1 MAIDSKRILQ
11 LLAKDPKYR
20 KKLGTKVGDSRKI
33 AQLLKKGVKV
43 SGYMAKDGGYIAK
56 KRKKV
61 VKKRKK

>member
-1 MAIDSKRILQ
+1 MNMRLSKDVIRQLQ
-11 LLAKDPKYR
+11 KKYK
-20 KKLGTKVGDSRKI
+20 KKLGTRVGDSASMRK
-33 AQLLKKGVKV
+33 QLMKGAKV

>member
-1 MAIDSKRILQ
+1 MNMRLSADVIKRLQ
-11 LLAKDPKYR
+11 KKY
-20 KKLGTKVGDSRKI
+20 KKKMGTRVGDSASMRK
-33 AQLLKKGVKV
+33 QLMKGAKV

>member
-1 MAIDSKRILQ
+1 MNMRLSKDVIKRLQ
-11 LLAKDPKYR
+11 KKYK
-20 KKLGTKVGDSRKI
+20 KKLGTKVGDSASIRK
-33 AQLLKKGVKV
+33 QLIKGAKV

>member
-1 MAIDSKRILQ
+1 MNMRLSKDVIRQLQ
-11 LLAKDPKYR
+11 KKYK
-20 KKLGTKVGDSRKI
+20 KKLGTKVGDSASIRK
-33 AQLLKKGVKV
+33 QLIKGAKV

>member
-1 MAIDSKRILQ
+1 MNMKLSKDVIKQLQ
-11 LLAKDPKYR
+11 KKYK
-20 KKLGTKVGDSRKI
+20 KKLGTRVGDSASIRK
-33 AQLLKKGVKV
+33 QLMKGAKV

>member
-1 MAIDSKRILQ
+1 MSIRLSKDVIKRLQ
-11 LLAKDPKYR
+11 KKYK
-20 KKLGTKVGDSRKI
+20 KKLGTKVGDSASIRK
-33 AQLLKKGVKV
+33 QLIKGAKV

>member
-1 MAIDSKRILQ
+1 MNMRLSADVIKRLQ
-11 LLAKDPKYR
+11 KKY
-20 KKLGTKVGDSRKI
+20 KKKMGTKVGDSASMRK
-33 AQLLKKGVKV
+33 QLMKGAKV

>member
-1 MAIDSKRILQ
+1 MNMKLSKDVIKRLQ
-11 LLAKDPKYR
+11 KKYK
-20 KKLGTKVGDSRKI
+20 KKLGTKVGDLASIRK
-33 AQLLKKGVKV
+33 QLMKGAKV

>member
-56 KRKKV
+56 KRKKL

>member
-1 MAIDSKRILQ
+1 MKLSKDVIKQLQ
-11 LLAKDPKYR
+11 KKYK
-20 KKLGTKVGDSRKI
+20 KKLGTRVGDSASIRK
-33 AQLLKKGVKV
+33 QLMKGAKV

>member
-1 MAIDSKRILQ
+1 MNMRLSKDVIRQLQ
-11 LLAKDPKYR
+11 KKY
-20 KKLGTKVGDSRKI
+20 KKKMGTRVGDS
-33 AQLLKKGVKV
+33 ASLKKQLMKGAKV